1 MSSITTHMPKEEGEA
16 KFEEW
21 LPYMAA
27 YSPIVYNMLKKHG
40 VARDCK
46 PLDIP
51 IEALREL
58 CVALFRDHSRLLSRV
73 CDLEMKRPVL
83 FKVEEEVKDGAQ

>member
-1 MSSITTHMPKEEGEA
+1 MGNNTYAAPEEEGEA

-58 CVALFRDHSRLLSRV
+58 CVALFR
-73 CDLEMKRPVL
+73 EMR
-83 FKVEEEVKDGAQ
+83 

>member
-1 MSSITTHMPKEEGEA
+1 MGSNGYAAPSEEGEA

-27 YSPIVYNMLKKHG
+27 NSPIVYNMLKKHG
-40 VARDCK
+40 VPRQAYDCD
-46 PLDIP
+46 PRAVS

-58 CVALFRDHSRLLSRV
+58 CVALFRDRDRLAKMCEEQARKLV
-73 CDLEMKRPVL
+73 CTHFVP
-83 FKVEEEVKDGAQ
+83 KVG

>member
-1 MSSITTHMPKEEGEA
+1 MGSNTYAMPKEEAES

-21 LPYMAA
+21 LPFMAA
-27 YSPIVYNMLKKHG
+27 NSPIVYNMLKKHG
-40 VARDCK
+40 FAGH
-46 PLDIP
+46 PALDIS

-73 CDLEMKRPVL
+73 CDLEMKKPVL
-83 FKVEEEVKDGAQ
+83 FKLGEE

>member
-1 MSSITTHMPKEEGEA
+1 MGSNEYAAPKEEGEA

-27 YSPIVYNMLKKHG
+27 NSPIVYNTLKKYG
-40 VARDCK
+40 LSVPRVAYT

-73 CDLEMKRPVL
+73 CDLEMRKPAL
-83 FKVEEEVKDGAQ
+83 FKLEEE